1 MWWAHEKIKIEDG
14 GKIKRMVMV
23 SGLTNSEKLSW
34 MNRLLMII
42 ESEFDLGAQQLEQ
55 LPINGNNIIN
65 TV

>member
-1 MWWAHEKIKIEDG
+1 
-14 GKIKRMVMV
+14 MV
-23 SGLTNSEKLSW
+23 SVLTNSEKLSW